1 MAISFQLGQSD
12 LELAACDTR
21 VLLAP
26 RVGTAPLTGLED
38 AASGGLDLAKI
49 GSGSRFVT
57 VGNHEKKAGVKL
69 SNKPT
74 INDIKSAGHGS
85 PTRKLASESAKG
97 ITYTPQETKLIN
109 LQNSWGFTPS
119 AVSAPSTHGGITIA
133 IPELPARTQWR
144 VVLLAQDTYN
154 GNDIF
159 LYWIA
164 NLAEVGDRDDINLVD
179 SNVIE
184 QGVSLNFDTD
194 PAVGIPVIFGACGQ
208 GFADL
213 MAATDT
219 GGFYPDVTGITVS
232 PTTASIN
239 AAVGAGHT
247 QQLTVTDSNSV
258 DRTATATYSSSATA
272 KATVS
277 ATGLVTGVASGSAT
291 ITATYLGKTATCAVT
306 VS

>member
-26 RVGTAPLTGLED
+26 RFGTAPLTTLED
-38 AASGGLDLAKI
+38 PVNGGIDLSKI
-49 GSGSRFVT
+49 GSSSNFVT

-74 INDIKSAGHGS
+74 VNDIKSAGKGS

-97 ITYTPQETKLIN
+97 ITYVPQELKLVN
-109 LQNSWGFTPS
+109 LQNSWGFDLDY
-119 AVSAPSTHGGITIA
+119 VSAPSSKGGITIG
-133 IPELPARTQWR
+133 IPELPSRIQWR
-144 VVLLAQDTYN
+144 VVLLAWDTYN
-154 GNDIF
+154 GNDLF

-164 NLAEVGDRDDINLVD
+164 NLAEVGDRNDVDLVD

-184 QGVSLNFDTD
+184 QGVSLSFDTD
-194 PAVGIPVIFGACGQ
+194 PAVGLPVIFGACGQ

-219 GGFYPDVTGITVS
+219 GGLYPAVTGITVS
-232 PTTASIN
+232 PTTASIT
-239 AAVGAGHT
+239 AAAGASHT
-247 QQLTVTDSNSV
+247 TQLTVTDSNSL
-258 DRTATATYSSSATA
+258 DRTATATYSSSAAA

-277 ATGLVTGVASGSAT
+277 ATGLVTGVSSGSAT
-291 ITATYLGKTATCAVT
+291 ITATYLGKTATATITVT
-306 VS
+306 